1 MREIIL
7 DTNAMIAL
15 SDSKHVLFHIVEGA
29 VKSGAQASTCSIAW
43 HEYVRGP
50 LLDKDRA
57 RALRI
62 IENRIHSFGRK
73 DAELA
78 AKLFNQTGRRRGSTA
93 DCLIAAVAI
102 RIQAECLTWNLE
114 DFRLFVPHGLRLI
127 EEGVKRNGAA
137 SFPR

>member
-7 DTNAMIAL
+7 DTNALIAL
-15 SDSKHVLFHIVEGA
+15 SDSEHVLFHIIEGA
-29 VKSGAQASTCSIAW
+29 VKSAAQASTCAIAW

-50 LLDKDRA
+50 LLDKDRT

-62 IENRIHSFGRK
+62 IENRIHALGLK

-78 AKLFNQTGRRRGSTA
+78 ATLFNQTGRRKGSSA

-102 RIQAECLTWNLE
+102 RIKAEFLTWNLE
-114 DFRLFVPHGLRLI
+114 DFRLFIPHGLRLI
-127 EEGVKRNGAA
+127 EEGVK
-137 SFPR
+137 